1 LNLEKCVFDIPGGM
15 LLDLLV
21 FKRGIEANLQKIS
34 AIANMGPIRVLKGV
48 QRVMGCLASLG
59 RFVSRIRERGLP
71 LYKLL
76 RKANHF
82 EWSTEVQEALDSL
95 KSLLTRAPV
104 LVPSKDKES
113 LLLYIAGIAQVVSS
127 VLIMER
133 QEE

>member
-1 LNLEKCVFDIPGGM
+1 M